1 MSSKLTVKE
10 YATKHQIST
19 QSVYNKI
26 AKGLITSIQ
35 EDNKTFVYDEVKE
48 VQPTSKNNC
57 NQVVKQLLKQNKK
70 LLKRV
75 DKLEARLDKER
86 DKNNSLILTY
96 VDEMKSLYLP
106 KPKKKKKKKKKKK
119 NL

>member
-48 VQPTSKNNC
+48 VQPTSKDNC
-57 NQVVKQLLKQNKK
+57 SQVVKQLLKQNKK

-86 DKNNSLILTY
+86 DKNNSLILSY

-106 KPKKKKKKKKKKK
+106 KPKTKKAKKKKK
-119 NL
+119 